1 LAPDV
6 PERAVS
12 GDARKYSLLGLTVF
26 LTDKALLTIINITG
40 NYGVIFAG
48 LDVYSLTTVIF
59 NWAIPIFIL
68 YRIERRGLDSV
79 GLKVKSDRYP
89 IYIALSFVGFV
100 LPSFFL
106 GFDSELIVEFLEQLA
121 FIGLVEEFFYRGY
134 LMGRFCEW
142 LGDIKGLFLNAVVFS
157 LAHLVFLFSRYGFTY
172 LQSDLIIGFQT
183 FMGGLLLGYIFLRAG
198 DIIPSSILHISLN
211 MYLSRL

>member
-1 LAPDV
+1 LVPDV
-6 PERAVS
+6 HERAV
-12 GDARKYSLLGLTVF
+12 GGGARKYALLGLVVF
-26 LTDKALLTIINITG
+26 LTDKTVLTIINITG
-40 NYGVIFAG
+40 SYGIVFAG

-59 NWAIPIFIL
+59 NWMMPILIL
-68 YRIERRGLDSV
+68 YKIERRGLDSV
-79 GLKVKSDRYP
+79 GLKVSSDRYLN
-89 IYIALSFVGFV
+89 YIVLAFVGFV

-121 FIGLVEEFFYRGY
+121 FIGLVEEFFFRGY

-142 LGDIKGLFLNAVVFS
+142 LGDAKGLLLNAVIFS

-183 FMGGLLLGYIFLRAG
+183 FMGGLLLGYIYLKAG

>member
-1 LAPDV
+1 MH
-6 PERAVS
+6 ERAV
-12 GDARKYSLLGLTVF
+12 GGGARKYALLGLVVF
-26 LTDKALLTIINITG
+26 LTDKTVLTIINITG
-40 NYGVIFAG
+40 SYGIVFAG

-59 NWAIPIFIL
+59 NWMMPILIL
-68 YRIERRGLDSV
+68 YKIERRGLDSV
-79 GLKVKSDRYP
+79 GLKVSSDRYLN
-89 IYIALSFVGFV
+89 YIVLAFVGFV

-121 FIGLVEEFFYRGY
+121 FIGLVEEFFFRGY

-142 LGDIKGLFLNAVVFS
+142 LGNIKGLLLNAVIFS
-157 LAHLVFLFSRYGFTY
+157 LAHLIFLFSRYGFAY
-172 LQSDLIIGFQT
+172 FQSDLIIGFQT
-183 FMGGLLLGYIFLRAG
+183 FMGGLLLGYIYLRAG

>member
-1 LAPDV
+1 M
-6 PERAVS
+6 
-12 GDARKYSLLGLTVF
+12 
-26 LTDKALLTIINITG
+26 TIINITG

-48 LDVYSLTTVIF
+48 LDIYSHTTMLF
-59 NWAIPIFIL
+59 NWAIPLFIL
-68 YRIERRGLDSV
+68 YRIERSGLDSV
-79 GLKVKSDRYP
+79 VLEVRSDRYP
-89 IYIALSFVGFV
+89 IYIALAFVGLV

-142 LGDIKGLFLNAVVFS
+142 LGDVKGLLLNAVIFS
-157 LAHLVFLFSRYGFTY
+157 LAHLVFLFSRYGFAY

-183 FMGGLLLGYIFLRAG
+183 FMGGLLLGYIYLRAG

>member
-6 PERAVS
+6 PERAI
-12 GDARKYSLLGLTVF
+12 GGGAREYSLLGLAVF

-40 NYGVIFAG
+40 SHGIIFAG

-79 GLKVKSDRYP
+79 GLKVRFDRRL
-89 IYIALSFVGFV
+89 IYIVLAFVGFV
-100 LPSFFL
+100 LPSLFL

-121 FIGLVEEFFYRGY
+121 FIGLVEEFFFRGY

-142 LGDIKGLFLNAVVFS
+142 LGDIKGLLLNAVIFS
-157 LAHLVFLFSRYGFTY
+157 LAHLIFLFSRYGFTY
-172 LQSDLIIGFQT
+172 FRSDLIIGYQT
-183 FMGGLLLGYIFLRAG
+183 FMGGLLLGYIYLRAG